1 MAQTMTYHIDKIVSV
16 SEFSQGKSGK
26 IFNDV
31 STNNCEYMV
40 MKNNAPIAV
49 IVPVC
54 EYESVRKR
62 IEDLE
67 QRIRLYNSQME
78 TKNRIGI
85 AKGLFEVPDDFDE
98 WDIGFGEDYDEDP
111 A

>member
-1 MAQTMTYHIDKIVSV
+1 MAKTMFDLDKIVSV

-31 STNNCEYMV
+31 CGNNYEYLV

-49 IVPVC
+49 IVPVE
-54 EYESVRKR
+54 EYDNYMKR
-62 IEDLE
+62 LDDLE
-67 QRIRLYNSQME
+67 NRLKAYARSYKIN
-78 TKNRIGI
+78 NRIGV
-85 AKGLFEVPDDFDE
+85 AKGKFEVPDDFDD
-98 WDIGFGEDYDEDP
+98 WDMGFGEVTDEDL